1 MLLVVNGLD
10 IIAKDIWYIH
20 WRNNMSED
28 VQTKQLAKI
37 LSMSEDDARRILID
51 VLYDEG
57 DERREGFFEVLKDER

>member
-1 MLLVVNGLD
+1 MVVNGLD

>member
-1 MLLVVNGLD
+1 MVVNGLD
-10 IIAKDIWYIH
+10 IIARDTWYIH